1 MKSEVRPIFNQFLS
15 ENCDSKA
22 TFYSL
27 VIRLKKKDWEP
38 IVKLDCMPTS
48 TIHSN
53 RFTWASKLKIRWKI
67 ASCDHTFIPVLRLY
81 YCLLYK
87 GPIYCE

>member
-27 VIRLKKKDWEP
+27 VIRLKKKD
-38 IVKLDCMPTS
+38 
-48 TIHSN
+48 
-53 RFTWASKLKIRWKI
+53 
-67 ASCDHTFIPVLRLY
+67 
-81 YCLLYK
+81 
-87 GPIYCE
+87 